1 MKFDRS
7 RYGISVRMFLSLGV
21 LVLLA
26 VLVSIMAINAYNG
39 FQKRFNDVA
48 VDGVKAIIAASD
60 LRQFNASLMS
70 FAPSMMT
77 ARSQQANESVMFQV
91 RDQDSLLGN
100 AITLLSNNAVNSEQA
115 ERLNGYRSDLSDSFS
130 ELSRLVSKRIEWDNS
145 WRHTLYQIN
154 QLQSDF
160 TQKHHIVA
168 TESRQIFH
176 SNWYLTFANM
186 SILLNQLSGVEHPV
200 LLRRYQKEF
209 DVLEQ
214 TLESELDL
222 FEKGERSKHKQAL
235 TKMVELAEGASGLFA
250 LNQKKFQ
257 VQSELDGVF
266 SQHRQSVSRFL
277 SVTTVIIDQ
286 IEQKVMRQ
294 NQDIVEETKQRT
306 IQLVLAAIVCVVAGV
321 GIFLYIDRSVI
332 SRIQSLKTSMDAHAK
347 GTLVRI
353 PLEGNDEI
361 TDMAGT
367 LKFFVDTIQDRE
379 YQLKQAR
386 NAASQAQNQ
395 LLDAIESIT
404 EGFVLYD
411 ERDKLVLCNARYR
424 ELYGFP
430 ETWDMEERDFTDL
443 LLWLSRY
450 NKVSQPE
457 NYLEKRLA
465 LRDNQIQSL
474 DLELS
479 SGTWISIIERRTE
492 QGGTVG
498 VHTDITHRKVAE
510 SALIC
515 AMEKA
520 ESADR
525 AKSQFLASASH
536 DLRQPLHAMGLLLEP
551 LIEDARHTPY
561 FERLKDVYFAHQSM
575 NQLFTDILDF
585 SRLEAGAI
593 TPRLEHFA
601 LDGMLARLAQEYRHG
616 LDKPESML
624 RYVPTSAHVFA
635 DLAMVERI
643 VRNLLSN
650 AVRYSE
656 QGKILLGVR
665 NRTEQIQIQIWDN
678 GPGIPSHEQQKIFK
692 EFYQGKK
699 TQTEGKSGLGLGLA
713 ITMQLAKLMEGDI
726 HVYSSERGTGF
737 SVALPRGKHDAPRI
751 QHDQESYPTRKM
763 DGLPVLLVENDPQVL
778 NTTRQLLER
787 WGCEVHEFKYY
798 SDVECF
804 EFSNAEPF
812 ILISDFH
819 LDDGYSALD
828 VVAELK
834 RKTNR
839 PEFSSVVISGDSSP
853 EVRVN
858 AESIGAHF
866 LTKPVSAGKLGALL
880 RHIWRDLNT
889 ES

>member
-1 MKFDRS
+1 
-7 RYGISVRMFLSLGV
+7 MFLSLGV

-26 VLVSIMAINAYNG
+26 VLVSAMAINAYNG

-77 ARSQQANESVMFQV
+77 ARSLQANESVMFQV

-100 AITLLSNNAVNSEQA
+100 AIEQLSTNAVNTEQA
-115 ERLNGYRSDLSDSFS
+115 ERLNGYRSDLSDSFH
-130 ELSRLVSKRIEWDNS
+130 ELNHLVSKRIRWDDS
-145 WRHTLYQIN
+145 RRRTLAKIN

-160 TQKHHIVA
+160 TKAHNTIEGGTKQ
-168 TESRQIFH
+168 TYH
-176 SNWYLTFANM
+176 SNWYLMFANM
-186 SILLNQLSGVEHPV
+186 SSLLNQLNGVEHPV
-200 LLRRYQKEF
+200 LLRRYQNEF
-209 DVLEQ
+209 DMLEQ
-214 TLESELDL
+214 QLASNISL
-222 FEKGERSKHKQAL
+222 FDKKNRSKHQQAL
-235 TKMVELAEGASGLFA
+235 AKIVELAEGDNGLFA
-250 LNQKKFQ
+250 LNKRKFQ

-306 IQLVLAAIVCVVAGV
+306 IQLVLAAIICVVAGV

-332 SRIQSLKTSMDAHAK
+332 SRIQTLKTSMEAHAK

-379 YQLKQAR
+379 HQLKQAR

-411 ERDKLVLCNARYR
+411 EKDKLVLCNARYR

-430 ETWDMEERDFTDL
+430 EIWDMEGRDFSDL
-443 LLWLSRY
+443 LLWLARH
-450 NKVSQPE
+450 NKVIQPE

-465 LRDNQIQSL
+465 LRDNQIQNL

-479 SGTWISIIERRTE
+479 SETWVSIIERRTE

-498 VHTDITHRKVAE
+498 VHTDITNRKAAE
-510 SALIC
+510 NAMIC

-551 LIEDARHTPY
+551 LLEDARHAPY
-561 FERLKDVYFAHQSM
+561 YERLEDVYFAHQSM

-616 LDKPESML
+616 LNKPESML
-624 RYVPTSAHVFA
+624 HYVPTSSHAFA

-665 NRTEQIQIQIWDN
+665 NRTEQIQIQVWDN
-678 GPGIPSHEQQKIFK
+678 GPGIPLHEQQKIFK

-713 ITMQLAKLMEGDI
+713 ITMQLVKLMEGDI
-726 HVYSSERGTGF
+726 KVYSSERGTGF
-737 SVALPRGKHDAPRI
+737 SVALPRGKRDAPRV
-751 QHDQESYPTRKM
+751 QPDQESYPTRKM

-778 NTTRQLLER
+778 DTTRQLLER
-787 WGCEVHEFKYY
+787 WGCKVHEFKYY
-798 SDVECF
+798 SDVERF
-804 EFSNAEPF
+804 EFSNTEPF

-834 RKTNR
+834 RKSSR

-858 AESIGAHF
+858 AESTGAHF

-880 RHIWRDLNT
+880 RHMWRELNT